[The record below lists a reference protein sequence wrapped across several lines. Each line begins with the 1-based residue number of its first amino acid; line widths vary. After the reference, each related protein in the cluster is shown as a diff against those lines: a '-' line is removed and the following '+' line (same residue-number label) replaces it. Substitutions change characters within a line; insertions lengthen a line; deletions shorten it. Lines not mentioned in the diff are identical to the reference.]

1 MRIIKTACVV
11 RAWLALLLIVG
22 LGASSGCTELY
33 LLFGPGGPIGPS
45 SGGSTSS
52 ASTQPAAIPG
62 PIFSARQ
69 IDPLL
74 EATAGARVIV
84 VADINGDGL
93 NDFVSG
99 SAENEPIQLHLR
111 TSAIDA
117 SYSTI
122 TIAGGAPIA
131 TMYDLEVADFDADG
145 NPDVAVLVNDTGFIP
160 VAGADR
166 RGAIVMLFAPADPSD
181 ALSWQ
186 SVTVTDTF
194 FLPGDEEGLTDF
206 GVAEIDGV
214 NGPDIVV
221 GSNETSDHAVYL
233 YRNPG
238 AANSRNG
245 ALWARST
252 VNLDGPPFKR
262 LELADIDGD
271 TDIDVVATFPIAK
284 SFNVRWLINPLIE
297 SGVGAVS
304 AAQWTIRN
312 IGEQRVLTQPGD
324 EQNPGADFISVGD
337 IDGDGDLDVASVHQS
352 EGLIQWFEHPGT
364 ATVALQTFG
373 WNVYNLGTV
382 ASSASINQL
391 QLVDLNMDGRMDAFV
406 TASGNMV
413 GFQPGLLT
421 QAFWTPFSIVGTNP
435 VATIG
440 RCAFDDVDGNG
451 LLDIIAPMDRSG
463 LTNDQFL
470 ILFRLTP

>member
-1 MRIIKTACVV
+1 MICGRETNN
-11 RAWLALLLIVG
+11 LAAFLTLSIVLSTG
-22 LGASSGCTELY
+22 VTGGCTELY

-45 SGGSTSS
+45 TGSTSS
-52 ASTQPAAIPG
+52 ATSQPTAIPG
-62 PIFSARQ
+62 PIFTARQ

-74 EATAGARVIV
+74 ETTAGARVII
-84 VADINGDGL
+84 VADMNGDGL

-111 TSAIDA
+111 TTALDPT
-117 SYSTI
+117 YMTI

-131 TMYDLEVADFDADG
+131 TMYDLEIADFDQDG

-166 RGAIVMLFAPADPSD
+166 RGAVVMLFAPADPAS
-181 ALSWQ
+181 ALAWQ
-186 SVTVTDTF
+186 SVTITDTF
-194 FLPGDEEGLTDF
+194 LLPGDEDGLTDF
-206 GVAEIDGV
+206 GVDDIDGI

-238 AANSRNG
+238 VANSRNG
-245 ALWARST
+245 GLWARTT

-284 SFNVRWLINPLIE
+284 SFNVRWLINPLVE
-297 SGVGAVS
+297 SGIGAVT
-304 AAQWTIRN
+304 AGTWTIRN
-312 IGEQRVLTQPGD
+312 IGEQRQLTQPGD
-324 EQNPGADFISVGD
+324 EQDPGADFISVGD
-337 IDGDGDLDVASVHQS
+337 LDDDGDLDVASVHQS
-352 EGLIQWFEHPGT
+352 LGLIQWFENPGP

-373 WNVYNLGTV
+373 WNVFNLGTI
-382 ASSASINQL
+382 ATANSINQL
-391 QLVDLNMDGRMDAFV
+391 QLVDLNMDGRLDAFV

-413 GFQPGLLT
+413 GFQPGSDVH
-421 QAFWTPFSIVGTNP
+421 AFFTPFSIVGTSP

-451 LLDIIAPMDRSG
+451 LLDIVAPMDRSG
-463 LTNDQFL
+463 LTQDQFL
-470 ILFRLTP
+470 ILLRLTL